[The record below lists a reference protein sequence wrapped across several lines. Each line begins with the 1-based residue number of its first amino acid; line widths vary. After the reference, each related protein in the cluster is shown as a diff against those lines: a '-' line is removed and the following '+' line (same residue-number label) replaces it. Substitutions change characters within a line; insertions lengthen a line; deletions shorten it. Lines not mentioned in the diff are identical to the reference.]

1 MKTLTFLPDRK
12 QPGHYF
18 VKETG
23 WLCSLPKAYKGN
35 LYCIENYSAGTEHS
49 AHPNIDA
56 SGSVTGMKKLGYWR
70 KDATINRTHGAIYN
84 MSSIV
89 CSDPLDEL
97 CHALETGAATKTT
110 NPETGAIIFN
120 FEL

>member
-1 MKTLTFLPDRK
+1 MKTLTFIPEPEGYR
-12 QPGHYF
+12 
-18 VKETG
+18 VKETR

-35 LYCIENYSAGTEHS
+35 LFCIENYSAGVEHS

-56 SGSVTGMKKLGYWR
+56 SGSVAGMKKLGYWR
-70 KDATINRTHGAIYN
+70 KDAVINRTHGAIYN
-84 MSSIV
+84 MSLVV

-97 CHALETGAATKTT
+97 CHALEKGTATKTT
-110 NPETGAIIFN
+110 DHKTGTITFN